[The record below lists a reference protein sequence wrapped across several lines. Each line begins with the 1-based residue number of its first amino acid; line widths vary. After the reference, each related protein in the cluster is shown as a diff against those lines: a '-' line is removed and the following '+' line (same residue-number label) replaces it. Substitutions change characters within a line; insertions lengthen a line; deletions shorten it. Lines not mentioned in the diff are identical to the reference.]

1 LALTRAKGA
10 EDGKGVPKENAARY
24 SPGSKEHVI
33 WDLKKIIAIQSVG
46 A

>member
-1 LALTRAKGA
+1 MRA
-10 EDGKGVPKENAARY
+10 EDGKAASKKNAARC

>member
-1 LALTRAKGA
+1 MGA
-10 EDGKGVPKENAARY
+10 EDGKGASKKNSARY

-33 WDLKKIIAIQSVG
+33 WDLKKIIAIQSGG